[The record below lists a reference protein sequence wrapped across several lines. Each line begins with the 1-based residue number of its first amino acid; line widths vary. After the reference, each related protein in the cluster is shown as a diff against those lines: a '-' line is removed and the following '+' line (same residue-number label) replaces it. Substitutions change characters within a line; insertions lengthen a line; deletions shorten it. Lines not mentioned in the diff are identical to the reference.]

1 MSGDGETCLR
11 CGADYEPGQTVCFK
25 CGAPIGE
32 TRASTQPVP
41 AVKVP
46 RAEEPGQPAP
56 AHAGTAVGAAA
67 AQVVAAPA
75 TLAGDATPR
84 PSRGRRRGGTVV
96 ILVCILVLVAGG
108 GAAYVVRGLTAAPPV
123 ASTSVYHDPRH
134 RFSFQ
139 RPTLWLVTAA
149 SDGVTMTDSS
159 GASTAQVSVAA
170 PQAGETAQ
178 SHAQALATRLGLS
191 GAAEQQIAGQ
201 QWEQRSGQVTGTD
214 GAVRQ
219 VTVYVTL
226 HGGELYTI
234 QCSSPVASYD
244 STNNLVFAPMLA
256 SFTFS

>member
-11 CGADYEPGQTVCFK
+11 CGAVYEPGQTVCFK

-46 RAEEPGQPAP
+46 RAEERGQPAL
-56 AHAGTAVGAAA
+56 ATAGTAAGVATTPAA
-67 AQVVAAPA
+67 VPTSIAAP
-75 TLAGDATPR
+75 TVPR
-84 PSRGRRRGGTVV
+84 VPRARRSGIVV
-96 ILVCILVLVAGG
+96 VLVCILVLAAGG

-134 RFSFQ
+134 QFSFQ
-139 RPTLWLVTAA
+139 RPALWLVTPA
-149 SDGVTMTDSS
+149 SEGVAMTDSS

-178 SHAQALATRLGLS
+178 SHAQSLAARLGLS
-191 GAAEQQIAGQ
+191 AASVQQIAGE
-201 QWEQRSGQVTGTD
+201 QWEQRSGQVTGAD

-219 VTVYVTL
+219 VAVYVTL
-226 HGGELYTI
+226 HAGELYTI
-234 QCSSPVASYD
+234 QCSSPIASYD